1 MKLLRYIL
9 PALSIFLSVSCMKD
23 GEMLTATLEGD
34 GTRIG
39 TADSEIVLDINEPS
53 ALALTIWWDRLG
65 NASLS
70 NPDAQV
76 PSDMIINA
84 VQFSTDGDFSTY
96 VEETVDNSA
105 SSVQF
110 TAAEL
115 NTIMTELGLEG
126 GVAATVYIRMSTSLG
141 TNTEPVYGESIEI
154 TVTPY
159 FVDMSFIRLAGVGS
173 GAFTGVE
180 RMLSATVEDGGE
192 YAGFADIPAGWWNFF
207 FIEGTGNIWG
217 ALTDGANQFYLERK
231 NDISSWNCWFP
242 EPSGC
247 YYITMSTA
255 TGEWTAVS
263 VSEVLMSIGG
273 AEPVQM
279 EYSAAH
285 TAYTAVLT
293 TSTDNVSVQADLS
306 GILYNTSLGQDS
318 AESASM
324 SLTGSSDGTLAAGEA
339 GAVTGINTGAA
350 GTYTLILRLADMT
363 WELAEGEV
371 DIDAGGEQTEWPD
384 DPDYSAATSEWLY
397 IYGLSDGTPSSVEGR
412 LARTSDGV
420 YEGFFYMTSW
430 FNFKFGDNEDPSA
443 ARIYGSAPSS
453 EEGALERL
461 YCGSDMY
468 NIWWDSDQAAYTYLT
483 VNTND
488 RSWSYTTVTS
498 ISIAG
503 DFNGYS
509 LTSDVMTFDPASG
522 TWSAVITPGSW
533 GQYGIQFVLNEEWG
547 FCYAPAEDGTLFRS
561 GNAAMPSTAVE
572 PGVEYEVTIDLNDPA
587 AMTWSIEPYNDSP
600 DPEFSRYLYVFYTW
614 PSEGYWQERLAATLY
629 SAGADGVYRGF
640 FTTGNSWST
649 PEGYASPYVNYT
661 FSTSPDANSGI
672 KYGVTD
678 NTSLVEN
685 GGSNGWVENL
695 GIQELVADLVNM
707 TVSHTHIGQASVVN
721 TVTGVSTPMAFDDTA
736 DYVWKAT
743 CTFAEGDTFN
753 IVLGDNVYTFGG
765 SEGALSS
772 GNGPIAVPEAGTYLV
787 TADLGDFS
795 SLKYTLTRQ

>member
-9 PALSIFLSVSCMKD
+9 PALSILLSVSCMKD

-293 TSTDNVSVQADLS
+293 TTADNVPVQADLS
-306 GILYNTSLGQDS
+306 GILYNTALGQDS

>member
-9 PALSIFLSVSCMKD
+9 PALSILLSVSCMKD

-180 RMLSATVEDGGE
+180 RTLPATVEDGGE

-293 TSTDNVSVQADLS
+293 TTADNVPVQADLS
-306 GILYNTSLGQDS
+306 GILYNTALGQDS

-522 TWSAVITPGSW
+522 TWSAIITPGSW

-772 GNGPIAVPEAGTYLV
+772 GSGPITVPEAGTYIV

>member
-180 RMLSATVEDGGE
+180 RTLPATVEDGGE

-293 TSTDNVSVQADLS
+293 TTADNVPVQADLS
-306 GILYNTSLGQDS
+306 GILYNTALGQDS

-420 YEGFFYMTSW
+420 YEGFFYMASW

-453 EEGALERL
+453 EEGALGRL

-561 GNAAMPSTAVE
+561 GNAALPSTAVE

-614 PSEGYWQERLAATLY
+614 PSEGYWQERLASTLY
-629 SAGADGVYRGF
+629 SSGADGVYRGF
-640 FTTGNSWST
+640 FTTGNSWNT

-736 DYVWKAT
+736 DYVWKAS

>member
-180 RMLSATVEDGGE
+180 RTLPATVEDGGE

-293 TSTDNVSVQADLS
+293 TTTDNVSVQADLS

-384 DPDYSAATSEWLY
+384 DPEYSAATSEWLY

-420 YEGFFYMTSW
+420 YEGFFYMASW

-572 PGVEYEVTIDLNDPA
+572 PGVEYEVTINLNDPA

>member
-180 RMLSATVEDGGE
+180 RTLPATVEDGGE

-242 EPSGC
+242 EPAGC

-293 TSTDNVSVQADLS
+293 TTADNVPVQADLS
-306 GILYNTSLGQDS
+306 GILYNTALGQDS

-384 DPDYSAATSEWLY
+384 DPDYGAATSEWLY

-522 TWSAVITPGSW
+522 TWSAIITPGSW

-561 GNAAMPSTAVE
+561 GNAALPSTAVE

-772 GNGPIAVPEAGTYLV
+772 GSGPITVPEAGTYIV

>member
-9 PALSIFLSVSCMKD
+9 PALSILLSVSCMKD

-180 RMLSATVEDGGE
+180 RTLPATVEDGGE

-293 TSTDNVSVQADLS
+293 TTADNVPVQADLS
-306 GILYNTSLGQDS
+306 GILYNTALGQDS

-461 YCGSDMY
+461 YCGRDMY

-600 DPEFSRYLYVFYTW
+600 APEFSRYLYVFYTW
-614 PSEGYWQERLAATLY
+614 PSEGYWQERLASTLY
-629 SAGADGVYRGF
+629 SDGADGVYRGF

-765 SEGALSS
+765 SGGALSS

>member
-126 GVAATVYIRMSTSLG
+126 GVASTVYIRMSTSLG

-180 RMLSATVEDGGE
+180 RTLPATVEDGGE

-306 GILYNTSLGQDS
+306 GILYNTALGQDS
-318 AESASM
+318 AEPASM

-420 YEGFFYMTSW
+420 YEGFFYMASW

-453 EEGALERL
+453 EEGALGRL

-561 GNAAMPSTAVE
+561 GNAALPSTAVE

-614 PSEGYWQERLAATLY
+614 PSEGYWQERLASTLY
-629 SAGADGVYRGF
+629 SSGADGVYRGF
-640 FTTGNSWST
+640 FTTGNSWNT

-721 TVTGVSTPMAFDDTA
+721 TVTGVSTPMAFDDTD

-772 GNGPIAVPEAGTYLV
+772 GSGPIAVPEAGTYIV

>member
-306 GILYNTSLGQDS
+306 GILYNTSLGQYS

-461 YCGSDMY
+461 YCGRDMY

-509 LTSDVMTFDPASG
+509 LTSDVMTFDPASE

-614 PSEGYWQERLAATLY
+614 PSEGYWQERLASTLY

-661 FSTSPDANSGI
+661 FSTSPDTNSGI

>member
-293 TSTDNVSVQADLS
+293 TTTDNVSVQADLS
-306 GILYNTSLGQDS
+306 GILYNTALGQDS

-488 RSWSYTTVTS
+488 RSWNYTTVTS

-614 PSEGYWQERLAATLY
+614 PSEGYWQERLASTLY

-661 FSTSPDANSGI
+661 FSTSPDTNSGI

>member
-384 DPDYSAATSEWLY
+384 DPDYSAATSGWLY

-461 YCGSDMY
+461 YCGRDMY

-509 LTSDVMTFDPASG
+509 LTSDVMTFDPASE

-614 PSEGYWQERLAATLY
+614 PSEGYWQERLASTLY

>member
-9 PALSIFLSVSCMKD
+9 PALSILLSVSCMKD

-84 VQFSTDGDFSTY
+84 VQFSTDVDFSTY

-126 GVAATVYIRMSTSLG
+126 GVASTVYIRMSTSLG
-141 TNTEPVYGESIEI
+141 INTEPLYGESIEI

-173 GAFTGVE
+173 GTFTGVE
-180 RMLSATVEDGGE
+180 RTLPATVEDGGE

-293 TSTDNVSVQADLS
+293 TTTDNVSVQADLS
-306 GILYNTSLGQDS
+306 GILYNTALGQDS

-488 RSWSYTTVTS
+488 RSWNYTTVTS

-614 PSEGYWQERLAATLY
+614 PSEGYWQERLASTLY

-661 FSTSPDANSGI
+661 FSTSPDTNSGI

-678 NTSLVEN
+678 NTSLIEN

-695 GIQELVADLVNM
+695 GIQELVADLINM

>member
-461 YCGSDMY
+461 YCGRDMY

-600 DPEFSRYLYVFYTW
+600 APEFSRYLYVFYTW
-614 PSEGYWQERLAATLY
+614 PSEGYWQERLASTLY
-629 SAGADGVYRGF
+629 SDGADGVYSGF

-672 KYGVTD
+672 KYGMTD

>member
-180 RMLSATVEDGGE
+180 RTLPATVEDGGE

-263 VSEVLMSIGG
+263 VSEVLMSIEG

-293 TSTDNVSVQADLS
+293 TTADNVPVQADLS
-306 GILYNTSLGQDS
+306 GILYNTALGQDS

-461 YCGSDMY
+461 YCGRDMY

>member
-1 MKLLRYIL
+1 M
-9 PALSIFLSVSCMKD
+9 SIFLSVSCMKD

-384 DPDYSAATSEWLY
+384 DPDYSAATSGWLY

-461 YCGSDMY
+461 YCGRDMY

-600 DPEFSRYLYVFYTW
+600 APEFSRYLYVFYTW
-614 PSEGYWQERLAATLY
+614 PSEGYWQERLASTLY
-629 SAGADGVYRGF
+629 SDGADGVYRGF

>member
-9 PALSIFLSVSCMKD
+9 PALSILLSVSCMKD

-84 VQFSTDGDFSTY
+84 VQFSTDVDFSTY

-126 GVAATVYIRMSTSLG
+126 GVASTVYIRMSTSLG

-173 GAFTGVE
+173 GVFTGVE
-180 RMLSATVEDGGE
+180 RTLPATIEDGGE

-293 TSTDNVSVQADLS
+293 TTTDNVSVQADLS
-306 GILYNTSLGQDS
+306 GILYNTALGQDS

-443 ARIYGSAPSS
+443 AKIYGSAPSS

-547 FCYAPAEDGTLFRS
+547 FCYAPAEDGTLSRS
-561 GNAAMPSTAVE
+561 GNAALPSTAVE

-614 PSEGYWQERLAATLY
+614 PSEGYWQERLASTLY
-629 SAGADGVYRGF
+629 SDGADGVYRGF

>member
-9 PALSIFLSVSCMKD
+9 PALSILLSVSCMKD

-84 VQFSTDGDFSTY
+84 VQFSTDVDFSTY

-126 GVAATVYIRMSTSLG
+126 GVASTVYIRMSTSLG

-180 RMLSATVEDGGE
+180 RTLPATVEDGGE

-488 RSWSYTTVTS
+488 RSWNYTTVTS

-614 PSEGYWQERLAATLY
+614 PSEGYWQERLASTLY

-661 FSTSPDANSGI
+661 FSTSPDTNSGI

>member
-9 PALSIFLSVSCMKD
+9 PALSILLSVSCMKD

-180 RMLSATVEDGGE
+180 RTLSATVEDGGE

-293 TSTDNVSVQADLS
+293 TTADNVPVQADLS
-306 GILYNTSLGQDS
+306 GILYNTALGQDS

-600 DPEFSRYLYVFYTW
+600 APEFSRYLYVFYTW
-614 PSEGYWQERLAATLY
+614 PSEGYWQERLASTLY
-629 SAGADGVYRGF
+629 SDGADGVYRGF

>member
-9 PALSIFLSVSCMKD
+9 PALSTLLSVSCMKD

-180 RMLSATVEDGGE
+180 RTLPATVEDGGE

-293 TSTDNVSVQADLS
+293 TTADNVPVQADLS
-306 GILYNTSLGQDS
+306 GILYNTALGQDS

>member
-9 PALSIFLSVSCMKD
+9 PALSILLSVSCMKD

-180 RMLSATVEDGGE
+180 RTLPATVEDGGE

-293 TSTDNVSVQADLS
+293 TTADNVPVQADLS
-306 GILYNTSLGQDS
+306 GILYNTALGQDS

-488 RSWSYTTVTS
+488 RSWNYTTVTS

-614 PSEGYWQERLAATLY
+614 PSEGYWQERLASTLY

-661 FSTSPDANSGI
+661 FSTSPDTNSGI

>member
-1 MKLLRYIL
+1 
-9 PALSIFLSVSCMKD
+9 
-23 GEMLTATLEGD
+23 
-34 GTRIG
+34 
-39 TADSEIVLDINEPS
+39 
-53 ALALTIWWDRLG
+53 
-65 NASLS
+65 
-70 NPDAQV
+70 
-76 PSDMIINA
+76 
-84 VQFSTDGDFSTY
+84 
-96 VEETVDNSA
+96 
-105 SSVQF
+105 
-110 TAAEL
+110 
-115 NTIMTELGLEG
+115 
-126 GVAATVYIRMSTSLG
+126 
-141 TNTEPVYGESIEI
+141 
-154 TVTPY
+154 
-159 FVDMSFIRLAGVGS
+159 MSFIRLAGVGS

-293 TSTDNVSVQADLS
+293 TTTDNVSVQADLS
-306 GILYNTSLGQDS
+306 GILYNTALGQDS

-488 RSWSYTTVTS
+488 RSWNYTTVTS

-614 PSEGYWQERLAATLY
+614 PSEGYWQERLASTLY

>member
-180 RMLSATVEDGGE
+180 RTLPATVEDGGE

-293 TSTDNVSVQADLS
+293 TTADNVPVQADLS
-306 GILYNTSLGQDS
+306 GILYNTALGQDS

>member
-9 PALSIFLSVSCMKD
+9 PALSILLSVSCMKD

-110 TAAEL
+110 TAAKL

-180 RMLSATVEDGGE
+180 RTLPATVEDGGE

-293 TSTDNVSVQADLS
+293 TTADNVPVQADLS
-306 GILYNTSLGQDS
+306 GILYNTALGQDS